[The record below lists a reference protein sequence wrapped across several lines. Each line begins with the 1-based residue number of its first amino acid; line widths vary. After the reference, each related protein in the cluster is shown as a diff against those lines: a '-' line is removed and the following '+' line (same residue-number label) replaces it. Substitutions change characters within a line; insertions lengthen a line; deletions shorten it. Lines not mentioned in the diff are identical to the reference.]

1 MTIKAVLFDLDD
13 TLCPEMAAERG
24 ALLAA
29 CALASNKHGVHA
41 GALADRLSEHAG
53 RLWGSWDQP
62 GYYWSIGYS
71 RWEGLWGPFDLPD
84 QGLRHIEDWM
94 PDYRRKSWSGALG
107 DLGVSDDGLV
117 SELIDAHHRERRARQ
132 TPYADTVPA
141 LRQLSGRYA
150 LAIVTN
156 GSSAVQRS
164 KIAVAGME
172 SYFKSV
178 VVSGEVGAGKPDARP
193 FLAALKALGARP
205 DEAVMV
211 GDSPERDIAGAQAA
225 GIRAVWVNREGAVPK
240 GVQPDATITSLS
252 PLPEVIERLA
262 RGSATD

>member
-1 MTIKAVLFDLDD
+1 VQ
-13 TLCPEMAAERG
+13 
-24 ALLAA
+24 
-29 CALASNKHGVHA
+29 A
-41 GALADRLSEHAG
+41 GLLADRLAEHVG
-53 RLWGSWDQP
+53 RLWGSWGGA
-62 GYYWSIGYS
+62 GYYRSIGYS

-84 QGLRHIEDWM
+84 QGLRQIEDWM

-117 SELIDAHHRERRARQ
+117 SELIEAHHRERRARQ
-132 TPYADTVPA
+132 APYADTVPA

-164 KIAVAGME
+164 KIAVAGIE
-172 SYFKSV
+172 RYFKSV
-178 VVSGEVGAGKPDARP
+178 VVSGEVGAAKPDARP

-211 GDSPERDIAGAQAA
+211 GDSLERDVAGAQAA
-225 GIRAVWVNREGAVPK
+225 GIRAVWVNRAGAVSE
-240 GVQPDATITSLS
+240 GVRPDATITSLS
-252 PLPEVIERLA
+252 HLPRTLERLA
-262 RGSATD
+262 RGAATR